1 MKKLTALVLAAIVG
15 IGFGWW
21 FRSCGPLRMLASEQH
36 ASNAP
41 DQPFSYEKYRAVLL
55 LHVDPH
61 DGSVDYKG
69 LKANS
74 DRLDAFVTELE
85 RLRSAVYSRW
95 NEQEKIALWIQSL

>member
-1 MKKLTALVLAAIVG
+1 
-15 IGFGWW
+15 
-21 FRSCGPLRMLASEQH
+21 
-36 ASNAP
+36 
-41 DQPFSYEKYRAVLL
+41 VLL